1 MTDVRLSQRP
11 DGDLE
16 AALRALAPVV
26 AWPSAGEAHDGR
38 DLAAAVRARIE
49 AAPAPRPATPPTGA
63 GSWSWWRPMWRP
75 ARRALVFALVAL
87 LALAAI
93 AGAIGLGLP
102 GLRLFIG
109 DEPTVSPPPTVDPSG
124 IPAAGP
130 PGIAMGLGEQVAL
143 ADLDARAGFHVALPQ
158 DPALGP
164 PDVAYVD
171 EDRGGQVSL
180 VWAASADL
188 PATREPGVGLLLSQ
202 FEGAV
207 EQGFFT
213 KAIDGDT
220 SVDPV
225 LVGGDRGYWLSGDP
239 HMFFWDGP
247 RGPAHEERRW
257 VGDALLWS
265 DGTVTFRLETTLG
278 RDEAIRLA
286 GTMD

>member
-1 MTDVRLSQRP
+1 MTDVRLSQQS

-16 AALRALAPVV
+16 AALRGLAPVID
-26 AWPSAGEAHDGR
+26 WPTAGERGSGR
-38 DLAAAVRARIE
+38 DLAAEVRARIE
-49 AAPAPRPATPPTGA
+49 AAPAPHAASALTTA
-63 GSWSWWRPMWRP
+63 GSGPWWLRTWRP
-75 ARRALVFALVAL
+75 ARRALVLALVAL

-109 DEPTVSPPPTVDPSG
+109 AEPTVSPPPTFEPSRT
-124 IPAAGP
+124 PAAGP
-130 PGIAMGLGEQVAL
+130 PGVAMGLGERVEL
-143 ADLDARAGFHVALPQ
+143 ADLDATAGFHVEWPH
-158 DPALGP
+158 DPAIGP

-171 EDRGGQVSL
+171 EDRAGMVSL
-180 VWAASADL
+180 VWASSADL

-207 EQGFFT
+207 EEGFFG
-213 KAIDGDT
+213 KAISGDT

-225 LVGGDRGYWLSGDP
+225 MVGDLRGYWLSGDP

-265 DGTVTFRLETTLG
+265 DGTITFRLETTLG